1 MYFRGLLSYPPEKGR
16 SPSFEQTLI
25 LFNWVCLVPSL
36 IKIGPVIM
44 EKKDEI
50 MKSLQTD
57 KQADDGQQ
65 AIRKAQVSW

>member
-1 MYFRGLLSYPPEKGR
+1 M
-16 SPSFEQTLI
+16 
-25 LFNWVCLVPSL
+25 PSL

-65 AIRKAQVSW
+65 AIRKAQVS